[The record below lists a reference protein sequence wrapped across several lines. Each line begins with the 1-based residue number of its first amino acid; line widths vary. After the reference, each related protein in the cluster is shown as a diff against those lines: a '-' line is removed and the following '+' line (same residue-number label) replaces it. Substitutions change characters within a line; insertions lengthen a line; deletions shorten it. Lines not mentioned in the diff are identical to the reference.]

1 MTLGGIVHKLV
12 HYFDTVAD
20 EFWKLTFHQAASKF
34 QLLCVLIIIFIGFV
48 TFTNNAL
55 RTYLEQYARP
65 DQQVEQDELELGMQD
80 PEPEVWDV

>member
-12 HYFDTVAD
+12 HYFDIVAD
-20 EFWKLTFHQAASKF
+20 EFWKLTILQAASKF
-34 QLLCVLIIIFIGFV
+34 QLLCILVIIFIGLV

-65 DQQVEQDELELGMQD
+65 DQQVEQDELEMGMPD
-80 PEPEVWDV
+80 PETEVWDV

>member
-12 HYFDTVAD
+12 HYFDIVAD
-20 EFWKLTFHQAASKF
+20 EFWKLTFLQAASKF
-34 QLLCVLIIIFIGFV
+34 QHLCILVIIFIGFV

-65 DQQVEQDELELGMQD
+65 DQQVEQDELELGMPD